1 MPKNTV
7 AATQAPMARALRK
20 GTRTVDGV
28 SSPEAAGASPAS
40 NNSAFSVV
48 TVPDTPSGLAQGIC
62 VPASVRAGGAT
73 NPCAPCSG
81 SFEAYMSTATR
92 R

>member
-1 MPKNTV
+1 M
-7 AATQAPMARALRK
+7 ATAVRK
-20 GTRTVDGV
+20 GTGTVDGV
-28 SSPEAAGASPAS
+28 SSPVAAGASPAS
-40 NNSAFSVV
+40 NSSAFNVV
-48 TVPDTPSGLAQGIC
+48 TVADTPSGLAQGIC

-73 NPCAPCSG
+73 NLLAPFRR